1 MADHSPGTSA
11 DAPAG
16 HPDDG
21 TADGTGDGTPDDRAA
36 ELDAVADELYGLLPD
51 EFIGGRDAA
60 VTAAR
65 ERGDR
70 ELAKAINRLRR
81 PTRAA
86 WLANLLARHR
96 APQLEGLLGLAAGL
110 ADAQRTLDGT
120 ALRQLSSKR
129 NQLVAAMAREAGRLA
144 QDAGDPAA
152 ESVLRE
158 LQGILEAALARPEI
172 ADQVR
177 SGRLTRTVS
186 YTGFGPD
193 AAPDAVP
200 APPARPP
207 ARQAGDDRAA
217 GDQATEDAGGTG
229 DDTEAADRARRER
242 LRAER
247 DRRVEALA
255 AAEDEESEARATQ
268 DADDAAREDAIA
280 ARDEARSRVAELM
293 AELDAA
299 RERERTTIAAA
310 REAEAAAKAAARAVG
325 VAASRTA
332 RARARLEEL
341 DADS

>member
-1 MADHSPGTSA
+1 VADHSPGTSA

-16 HPDDG
+16 HPDDGTADG

-172 ADQVR
+172 AEQVR

-207 ARQAGDDRAA
+207 APQAAE
-217 GDQATEDAGGTG
+217 DQESEDAGGTG

-247 DRRVEALA
+247 DRRAEALA